1 VESLRLRKLA
11 LMQRLSGARVPKYRH
26 AFHEVYGGVDG
37 AMMAVLCELLVRNVQ
52 TFGELRTRAGRMHA
66 FPDLEAVEA
75 AVQRLVD
82 YPGGGLVVVLPPG
95 GGRRVK
101 AVAHTLS
108 GPVEVGAETVS
119 VVVPVMVDGWRER
132 MEGEMG
138 ELREL
143 VERLRAEVAELRAV
157 IE

>member
-1 VESLRLRKLA
+1 
-11 LMQRLSGARVPKYRH
+11 
-26 AFHEVYGGVDG
+26 
-37 AMMAVLCELLVRNVQ
+37 
-52 TFGELRTRAGRMHA
+52 
-66 FPDLEAVEA
+66 
-75 AVQRLVD
+75 
-82 YPGGGLVVVLPPG
+82 
-95 GGRRVK
+95 VK

-108 GPVEVGAETVS
+108 GPVEVGAETVA

-132 MEGEMG
+132 MEGEIG